1 MERSER
7 SSTGKT
13 AATPAAPGH
22 AAPGR
27 STAVGEGV
35 APPPDEPDELGD
47 LDDED
52 LDDDEYEEEDEPVRA
67 EPWQPDASLMR
78 ALGLEMGELR
88 VRLEAGDRDGA
99 DDAPLLERSL
109 RTAENGTRPAR
120 GAAAAD
126 AEPEPD
132 ADAELVPPEAPAQE
146 RTPWW

>member
-27 STAVGEGV
+27 STAVGEGM
-35 APPPDEPDELGD
+35 APPPEDPEDLED
-47 LDDED
+47 LDDEA
-52 LDDDEYEEEDEPVRA
+52 LDDDEYEDDEDEPVRA

-78 ALGLEMGELR
+78 ALGLELGELR
-88 VRLEAGDRDGA
+88 VRLEAGDRDGS
-99 DDAPLLERSL
+99 DDAPALERSL
-109 RTAENGTRPAR
+109 RTEGGGRPAR
-120 GAAAAD
+120 AAGCEAGA
-126 AEPEPD
+126 E
-132 ADAELVPPEAPAQE
+132 ADAELVPAEEPAEE